1 MSDYSELKRLAVAA
15 MPSDDSPHLPC
26 TVAFDRA
33 ASPATVLALIAE
45 NERLKSDLNESN
57 DLVEHLGDKRN
68 ALTAERDQLQAENEA
83 LRDDLEQTQYDADAW
98 RNPDESVWVQ
108 VFLGEGDT
116 PFISAVHG
124 AICVDQI
131 ALIQG
136 EVLENAEDYFEQ
148 GPGFYVFECRHCE
161 AHYDNVGMTEPAHW
175 EIDFSEHARFPW
187 ADEQTEMIKE
197 AKHD

>member
-1 MSDYSELKRLAVAA
+1 MSEITKGVIGMPFDLAMGSEFSRRQFHCRAQGLLVECERLN
-15 MPSDDSPHLPC
+15 
-26 TVAFDRA
+26 
-33 ASPATVLALIAE
+33 AE
-45 NERLKSDLNESN
+45 NKQLILLEIHGGTAQAAINLL
-57 DLVEHLGDKRN
+57 
-68 ALTAERDQLQAENEA
+68 AERDQLKAESEA
-83 LRDDLEQTQYDADAW
+83 LRDDLEPAQYDADAW

-124 AICVDQI
+124 AICVEQI

-136 EVLENAEDYFEQ
+136 EVLANAGDYFEH

-175 EIDFSEHARFPW
+175 EIDFSEYARFPW
-187 ADEQTEMIKE
+187 ADEQAEMIKE
-197 AKHD
+197 ANHD

>member
-1 MSDYSELKRLAVAA
+1 MIDYCELKRLVAQG
-15 MPSDDSPHLPC
+15 SLPPIVS
-26 TVAFDRA
+26 T
-33 ASPATVLALIAE
+33 LIAD
-45 NERLKSDLNESN
+45 NERL
-57 DLVEHLGDKRN
+57 N
-68 ALTAERDQLQAENEA
+68 AENKQLILLERYGGSVQAAINLLAERDQLKAENEV
-83 LRDDLEQTQYDADAW
+83 LRDDLERVQYDADAW

-124 AICVDQI
+124 AICVEQI

-175 EIDFSEHARFPW
+175 EIDFSEYARFPW
-187 ADEQTEMIKE
+187 ADEQAEISKE
-197 AKHD
+197 ANHD